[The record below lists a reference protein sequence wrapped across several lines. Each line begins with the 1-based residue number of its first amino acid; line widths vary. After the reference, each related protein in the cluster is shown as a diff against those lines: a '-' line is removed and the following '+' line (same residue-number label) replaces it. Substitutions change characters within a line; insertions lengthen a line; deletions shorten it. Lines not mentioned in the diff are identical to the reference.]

1 MPLEAKRA
9 EIEVEKI
16 HGAVLLISGSD
27 DGVWESAAMA
37 GKIVARLKRAG
48 FSYPFESL
56 TYDHAGHS
64 IARPYLPT
72 TNLNGRRHPVSGR
85 IMQMGGTPA
94 GTAKAREE
102 SWQQMLLFVDSHLR
116 ALNGGF

>member
-1 MPLEAKRA
+1 
-9 EIEVEKI
+9 
-16 HGAVLLISGSD
+16 
-27 DGVWESAAMA
+27 
-37 GKIVARLKRAG
+37 
-48 FSYPFESL
+48 
-56 TYDHAGHS
+56 
-64 IARPYLPT
+64 
-72 TNLNGRRHPVSGR
+72 VSGR